1 MGQAMLYPERIA
13 ALHTRK
19 AELGKSCQ
27 DIVDDVLDAGEY
39 TSLGT
44 VKKVFSKDAAE
55 KRFKNSSL
63 LPIEQALGIAD
74 AKAVQAVAPLTEEF
88 YQRII
93 RELNQQLKVSRAAH
107 FWKNIAI
114 VFLVAVLGILL
125 LADWLSPDRGW
136 YRSSGAGVWYV
147 LAGLLL
153 AFCVAALVFYLHQKR
168 KKKVI
173 EEAAEKAAVD

>member
-13 ALHTRK
+13 ALHLRK
-19 AELGKSCQ
+19 SELGKSCQ

-63 LPIEQALGIAD
+63 VPIEQALGIAD
-74 AKAVQAVAPLTEEF
+74 VKAVQAVAPLTEEF

-125 LADWLSPDRGW
+125 LADRLSPDRGW
-136 YRSSGAGVWYV
+136 YRSAGAGVWYV

-153 AFCVAALVFYLHQKR
+153 AFCVAALVFYLYQKR

-173 EEAAEKAAVD
+173 EEAAVEAAVD